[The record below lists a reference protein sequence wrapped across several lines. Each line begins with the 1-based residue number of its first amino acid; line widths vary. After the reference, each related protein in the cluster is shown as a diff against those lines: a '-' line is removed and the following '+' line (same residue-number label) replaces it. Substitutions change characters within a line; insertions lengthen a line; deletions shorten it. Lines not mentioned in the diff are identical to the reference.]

1 MSEHPIVTMIRGKLG
16 DPSKPFV
23 LLAELEACPGRGAA
37 LAAAVAGTQAVR
49 LSQSEPGCLAYD
61 LCRDAD
67 APDRFV
73 MVERWRDLD
82 ALADHL
88 ATPHFA
94 AVGAALAELLAK
106 APAVRVL
113 VPA

>member
-1 MSEHPIVTMIRGKLG
+1 MSEHPIVTMIRGKLS
-16 DPSKPFV
+16 DPAKPFV
-23 LLAELEACPGRGAA
+23 ILAEFEACPGRGDA
-37 LAAAVAGTQAVR
+37 LAAAVAGTKVVR
-49 LSQSEPGCLAYD
+49 LSQAEPGCLAYD

-73 MVERWRDLD
+73 MVERWRSLA

-94 AVGAALAELLAK
+94 AIGAALDGLLAK

-113 VPA
+113 APA

>member
-1 MSEHPIVTMIRGKLG
+1 MIRAKLT

-23 LLAELEACPGRGAA
+23 ILAELEAQPGQGDA
-37 LAAAVAGTQAVR
+37 LAAAVAATQAVR
-49 LSQSEPGCLAYD
+49 ISQAEPGCLAYD

-73 MVERWRDLD
+73 MVERWRDLA
-82 ALADHL
+82 ALAEHL

-94 AVGAALAELLAK
+94 AVGAALEGLLAK